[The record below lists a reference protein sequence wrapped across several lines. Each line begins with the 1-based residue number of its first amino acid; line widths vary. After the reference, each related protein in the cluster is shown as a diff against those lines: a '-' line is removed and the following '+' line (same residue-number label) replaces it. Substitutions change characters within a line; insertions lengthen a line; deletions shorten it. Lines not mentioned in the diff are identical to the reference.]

1 MLIEGN
7 HDGVACEKGEELNDR
22 RYFFNVLNG
31 ASLNYTARLN
41 EEGSKLKQC
50 FEVKTDHP
58 DPERKNLYK

>member
-7 HDGVACEKGEELNDR
+7 HDGVACEKGVKLNDR
-22 RYFFNVLNG
+22 RNFFNVLNG

-50 FEVKTDHP
+50 FEVITDHP